1 MKPAASPERR
11 STSVNYESIPV
22 EDVNSVLERMTFTPT
37 VEASM
42 KWLQAELEDEIKD
55 RTEEKEE
62 DWIDRSLVTADV
74 KVSAKLDHKDFR

>member
-1 MKPAASPERR
+1 
-11 STSVNYESIPV
+11 
-22 EDVNSVLERMTFTPT
+22 MTFTPT

>member
-1 MKPAASPERR
+1 
-11 STSVNYESIPV
+11 
-22 EDVNSVLERMTFTPT
+22 MTFTPT

-74 KVSAKLDHKDFR
+74 KVSAKLEHKDFRLNYI